1 MVDICSSLQ
10 AKIKAGDYD
19 NLVPVVAEPWSALHV
34 ARKALAV
41 DLDSL
46 DSGDE
51 PKVVQR
57 KRLDLDALAK
67 HYHEHEPTGT
77 FAASVCNMSL
87 EDGSVARL
95 VYAFPKYCMQHA
107 VERKSEMT
115 GALLLGLASAEEQVQ
130 HALASPQTGANPEP
144 WLVFCLL
151 WILSGSA

>member
-87 EDGSVARL
+87 EDWLCG
-95 VYAFPKYCMQHA
+95 
-107 VERKSEMT
+107 
-115 GALLLGLASAEEQVQ
+115 
-130 HALASPQTGANPEP
+130 QTGLCFSQVLYAARSRTQ
-144 WLVFCLL
+144 V
-151 WILSGSA
+151 

>member
-19 NLVPVVAEPWSALHV
+19 NLVPVVAEPWSALH
-34 ARKALAV
+34 AAPKAQAV

-67 HYHEHEPTGT
+67 HYHQHGPTGT

-115 GALLLGLASAEEQVQ
+115 GALLLGLASTEEQVR
-130 HALASPQTGANPEP
+130 HALASPHTGANLQPN
-144 WLVFCLL
+144 
-151 WILSGSA
+151 LSFLFAVDSFW